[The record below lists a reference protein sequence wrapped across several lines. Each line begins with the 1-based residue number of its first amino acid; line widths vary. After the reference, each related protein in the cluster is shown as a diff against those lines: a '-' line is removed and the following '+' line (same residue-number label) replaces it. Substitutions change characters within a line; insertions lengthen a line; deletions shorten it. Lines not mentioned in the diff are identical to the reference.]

1 MSPGKLCRGSVR
13 LQEVPAAAAREGDAR
28 AGPLLPARGVS
39 SSSSG
44 QALTG
49 FTNPEASIRAAGLG
63 PGHAQP
69 FLLLFQVQQ

>member
-1 MSPGKLCRGSVR
+1 M
-13 LQEVPAAAAREGDAR
+13 AAWEGNAR
-28 AGPLLPARGVS
+28 ASPLLPARGLS
-39 SSSSG
+39 SSTSG

-49 FTNPEASIRAAGLG
+49 FTNPNASVRAADLG

>member
-1 MSPGKLCRGSVR
+1 MV
-13 LQEVPAAAAREGDAR
+13 AAWEGDAR
-28 AGPLLPARGVS
+28 ASPSLPAHGVS
-39 SSSSG
+39 SSTSG

-49 FTNPEASIRAAGLG
+49 FTNSDSSVRAVDLG